1 MYVYTRFHGFSTG
14 IKNDGWIYAA
24 PNPAIVG
31 KLNYISFNKEGRSS
45 RRDKGSI
52 LAQQL

>member
-1 MYVYTRFHGFSTG
+1 MHVYTLFHGFSTG
-14 IKNDGWIYAA
+14 EKKMTAIYAT

-31 KLNYISFNKEGRSS
+31 KLNYISFNKNGRGS

-52 LAQQL
+52 LAQEL